1 MKIEKDKSF
10 YNQLYQSGGFKGEY
24 LKSPK
29 SSIYYPIWN
38 AILKNLTERDIIL
51 ELGCGAGQLAQL
63 IINSGFN
70 YRLGI
75 DISMVAISLAQI
87 RNQNDTER
95 FQVGNIY
102 DDCWYSVPGINTIIM
117 TEVLEHLNNDL
128 KIVSMIPKDC
138 KVLLSLPN
146 FDSSSHVRF
155 FRNAEDVINRYFDW
169 LKLEWIDSFCIN
181 SKVKRFIWV
190 FKGYRI

>member
-1 MKIEKDKSF
+1 MRTEKDKSF
-10 YNQLYQSGGFKGEY
+10 YNKLYQSGGFKGEY

-38 AILKNLTERDIIL
+38 AILKNLTEKDIIL

-102 DDCWYSVPGINTIIM
+102 DDYWYSAPGINTIIM
-117 TEVLEHLNNDL
+117 TEVLEHLNDDL
-128 KIVSMIPKDC
+128 KIVSMIPKGC

-146 FDSSSHVRF
+146 FDSASHVRF
-155 FRNAEDVINRYFDW
+155 FRNTEDVINRYFDW
-169 LKLEWIDSFCIN
+169 LKLEWIDSICIN
-181 SKVKRFIWV
+181 SKAKRFIWV